1 MRGPLLEIDI
11 PLIFQS
17 VEIDVSLGLHEERKG
32 FQKVSKRY
40 ILGQSYGDVII
51 ILASAARAKVPTIS
65 LGYTFMYVDQPQGL
79 QCALALRAVVQ
90 GEMLATACFAFRAMV
105 EMETSS
111 SRLCGW
117 LSNAATHTITKITYS
132 DSSQ

>member
-51 ILASAARAKVPTIS
+51 ILASSARAKVPTIS
-65 LGYTFMYVDQPQGL
+65 LGYTFMYVDQP
-79 QCALALRAVVQ
+79 
-90 GEMLATACFAFRAMV
+90 
-105 EMETSS
+105 
-111 SRLCGW
+111 
-117 LSNAATHTITKITYS
+117 
-132 DSSQ
+132 

>member
-11 PLIFQS
+11 PLISQS

-65 LGYTFMYVDQPQGL
+65 LGYTFMYVDQP
-79 QCALALRAVVQ
+79 
-90 GEMLATACFAFRAMV
+90 
-105 EMETSS
+105 
-111 SRLCGW
+111 
-117 LSNAATHTITKITYS
+117 
-132 DSSQ
+132 